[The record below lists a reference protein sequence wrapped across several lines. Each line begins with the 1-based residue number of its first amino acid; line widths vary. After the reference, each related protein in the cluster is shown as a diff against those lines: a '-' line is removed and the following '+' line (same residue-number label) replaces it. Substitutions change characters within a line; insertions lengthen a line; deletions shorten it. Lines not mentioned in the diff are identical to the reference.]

1 MKRAI
6 KNHMRDFVAIAV
18 LFLIGI
24 GVSGYILSNQRLH
37 LPAWVPVV
45 GQDFYEVKA
54 EFWTAQAV
62 TPGQGQTV
70 NIAGVAVGEIS
81 RVELR
86 GGVAV
91 VGLKIRQEHAPIYK
105 DARMLLRPKTGLKD
119 MIVELDPGTPEA
131 GALADG
137 ESIPIENTAPDV
149 NLDEI
154 LAALDSDTRDYLQ
167 ILVNGGGEALGG
179 KDVPADLRE
188 TLKRFEPTNR
198 DLARATSLLRE
209 RRRNLKRVVHNFA
222 LLTEELGT
230 RDDQL
235 TQLVTSANANFR
247 ALANQ
252 DDNIREALGLLPPTL
267 RTARETLTSA
277 NRFAGQLGPTSQS
290 LRPFAR
296 ELGPTLRQTRPFL
309 RETTPVIENQLRPFA
324 RDVRP
329 TVRQLRRAAEGLA
342 PVTPRL
348 TRVFTVLNSL
358 LNTLAFDPPGDEDS
372 YLYWASWV
380 NHAGAT
386 VFGTQ
391 DAHGPIRRGMVIT
404 SCNSAALLETI
415 TSENP
420 QLDVLYQLL
429 NAPTSEQICP
439 RQTPPG
445 VPTEPSP
452 TAKEKSGQ
460 GAEGSGQEGLPASPT
475 PPKPVEPEPTDQP
488 APAAEE
494 TP

>member
-6 KNHMRDFVAIAV
+6 KNHLRDFVAIAV
-18 LFLIGI
+18 LFLIAV
-24 GVSGYILSNQRLH
+24 GVSGYILKNQRLH
-37 LPAWVPVV
+37 LPAWVP
-45 GQDFYEVKA
+45 GLGSEFYEVKA

-91 VGLKIRQEHAPIYK
+91 VGLKIRPKYAPIYK

-131 GALADG
+131 GEVKEG
-137 ESIPIENTAPDV
+137 ESIPVENTAPDV

-154 LAALDSDTRDYLQ
+154 LSSLDSDTRDYLQ
-167 ILVNGGGEALGG
+167 ILVNGGGKALGG
-179 KDVPADLRE
+179 KGVPADLRE

-209 RRRNLKRVVHNFA
+209 RRSNLKRVVHNFA
-222 LLTEELGT
+222 LLTTELGT

-235 TQLVTSANANFR
+235 AELVTSANANFR

-267 RTARETLTSA
+267 RTARDTLVSA
-277 NRFAGQLGPTSQS
+277 NEFAGQLGPTSQS

-296 ELGPTLRQTRPFL
+296 ELGPALRQTRPFL

-329 TVRQLRRAAEGLA
+329 TVRQLRRAAAGLR
-342 PVTPRL
+342 PLTPRL
-348 TRVFTVLNSL
+348 TRVFTFLNSL
-358 LNTLAFDPPGDEDS
+358 LNTLAFDPPGDERG
-372 YLYWASWV
+372 YLFWASWV

-391 DAHGPIRRGMVIT
+391 DAHGPIRRGVVIT
-404 SCNSAALLETI
+404 SCNSVQLLESVTE
-415 TSENP
+415 TNP
-420 QLDVLYQLL
+420 ALATLYQLL
-429 NAPTSEQICP
+429 NAPTREQICP
-439 RQTPPG
+439 SEVPPG
-445 VPTEPSP
+445 VPPGEPSP
-452 TAKEKSGQ
+452 KAKSGQ
-460 GAEGSGQEGLPASPT
+460 GTVDSGQEGLPASPT
-475 PPKPVEPEPTDQP
+475 PPKPVESEP
-488 APAAEE
+488 APEAPTAEGGE
-494 TP
+494 E